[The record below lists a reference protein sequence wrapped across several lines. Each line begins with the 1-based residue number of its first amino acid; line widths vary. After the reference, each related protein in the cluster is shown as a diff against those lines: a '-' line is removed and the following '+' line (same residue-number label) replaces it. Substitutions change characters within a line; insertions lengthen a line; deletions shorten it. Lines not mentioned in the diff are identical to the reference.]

1 MSKLIESFSGTT
13 WLLRLRL
20 VAFFGQL
27 WLVLLMHFV
36 YGVKLPI
43 AWLVAVLTAM
53 PLAEQLLLLPRR
65 FSATVGTR
73 TAQVLEFICRDRFL
87 VAALLL
93 VDVVILTA
101 VLALTGGASNPFSI
115 VYLVQVVIAAIV
127 LGPYWAWGM
136 ALLTS
141 VSFASLFFLYL
152 PLPGVGASMAHHQHG
167 NQHGAGLSYHLQG
180 MFISYVLV
188 AFLCAYFLAKI
199 AEALAE
205 SERKRTALL
214 GNQQRLAA
222 MTALSAG
229 AAHELGTPLSSIQLI
244 ASELERALR
253 DEDTSLDSEVL
264 LADVQELQQEVRRCS
279 SVIDDFCACSGNI
292 MGEHPALITVPEL
305 VEKVLEELL
314 IAAPAKEGRAIIN
327 LLSWPE
333 GKYSLQVRPTI
344 KALAGLLKNGIEAC
358 QGIVEEP
365 VLRIAVTD
373 EGESLK
379 FVISDNG
386 KGMSTQELEKV
397 EEPFFTTKQSRGGM
411 GLGIYIARL
420 VAEQQGG
427 QLSIRSEKQK
437 GTEVE
442 FSLKAVAVSGSSHGY
457 LH

>member
-13 WLLRLRL
+13 WLLRLRR
-20 VAFFGQL
+20 VAFLGQL
-27 WLVLLMHFV
+27 WLVLVMHFV
-36 YGVKLPI
+36 YRLELPI
-43 AWLVAVLTAM
+43 AWLVAILTLM
-53 PLAEQLLLLPRR
+53 PLAELLLALPRR
-65 FSATVGTR
+65 VSLPVEQIR
-73 TAQVLEFICRDRFL
+73 LRRIQDVVCRDRFL

-136 ALLTS
+136 AVLTS
-141 VSFASLFFLYL
+141 VSFASLFFLFL
-152 PLPGVGASMAHHQHG
+152 PFAGGNSGMAHHQHH
-167 NQHGAGLSYHLQG
+167 QAAGLSFHLQG
-180 MFISYVLV
+180 MFLSYVLV

-205 SERKRTALL
+205 SERKRAELL

-244 ASELERALR
+244 AAELERALR
-253 DEDTSLDSEVL
+253 DDEVPVDAEIL

-292 MGEHPALITVPEL
+292 MGEQPALVAVPEL
-305 VEKVLEELL
+305 VEKVLEELM
-314 IAAPAKEGRAIIN
+314 ISAPAKEGRAIIN

-427 QLSIRSEKQK
+427 RLSIRSEKQK

-442 FSLKAVAVSGSSHGY
+442 FSLKATAVSGSSHGY